1 MKNHTNASLTCST
14 REAAEALGISV
25 RTAQLWVEDGR
36 LQAWKT
42 PGGHRRILRT
52 SVDQLIGQ
60 QQEAAFSSKSG
71 ITIHILDSDQVHR
84 EALRARLLDSFP
96 GTLITLSGNAFEG
109 LLKMGEHTPDVLITD
124 LDVIGIDNFR
134 MFNTV
139 DRSPLLH
146 SMLVIVRSTDQAAL
160 LAAAKRLPP
169 DFSLLAK
176 QESPDELLRLLR
188 AYVQGRQ
195 NNRRSA

>member
-52 SVDQLIGQ
+52 SVDQLVDQ
-60 QQEAAFSSKSG
+60 QQDAAHCSKPG
-71 ITIHILDSDQVHR
+71 ITIHILDSDLLQR
-84 EALRARLLDSFP
+84 EALRSSLLEHFP
-96 GTLITLSGNAFEG
+96 GTLITLSANAFEG
-109 LLKMGEHTPDVLITD
+109 LLKMGEQTPDVLITD
-124 LDVIGIDNFR
+124 LDVVGIDNFR
-134 MFNTV
+134 MLNTV

-160 LAAAKRLPP
+160 LAAAKRLPAE
-169 DFSLLAK
+169 FSLLAK
-176 QESPDELLRLLR
+176 QDRMEELLRLLR
-188 AYVQGRQ
+188 AYIQGRQ
-195 NNRRSA
+195 TNRRNS